1 MYAKASALVRL
12 ITSGRY
18 VHRPG
23 AAGVREACLAVL
35 IMLVVQYGLGIF
47 LNLYV
52 TVPASDQHAGLAQE
66 IASGPVSLTIH
77 ALLGLML
84 LAAAIVLIARATR
97 MQSRAITLLA
107 TLNLSAIAGA
117 FAGGEIFVRNG
128 RPSAS
133 LAMAVLTGVALL
145 CDISTLA
152 LISMAE
158 RELAPASPHMSA
170 PAPVPAPAPPL
181 PRRADTPHAAWPAV
195 ARPGNVSTPGPW
207 AAAPFPGPPTYQFR
221 GE

>member
-1 MYAKASALVRL
+1 
-12 ITSGRY
+12 
-18 VHRPG
+18 
-23 AAGVREACLAVL
+23 
-35 IMLVVQYGLGIF
+35 MLVLQYGLGIF

-52 TVPASDQHAGLAQE
+52 SVPASDQHAGLAQE

-77 ALLGLML
+77 ALLGLL
-84 LAAAIVLIARATR
+84 LMAAAIVQLVRATR
-97 MQSRAITLLA
+97 MQSGAITVLA

-158 RELAPASPHMSA
+158 RELAPALPEMS
-170 PAPVPAPAPPL
+170 APVPAPDAPPAPPL
-181 PRRADTPHAAWPAV
+181 PRRAETPHTAWPAV
-195 ARPGNVSTPGPW
+195 AQQGNAPTSGPW
-207 AAAPFPGPPTYQFR
+207 AAAPMPGPPSH
-221 GE
+221 

>member
-1 MYAKASALVRL
+1 MERLMSAGSGGGRCLVYAKASALVRL

-52 TVPASDQHAGLAQE
+52 TVPASDQHPGLAQE

-84 LAAAIVLIARATR
+84 LAAAIVLI
-97 MQSRAITLLA
+97 
-107 TLNLSAIAGA
+107 
-117 FAGGEIFVRNG
+117 
-128 RPSAS
+128 
-133 LAMAVLTGVALL
+133 
-145 CDISTLA
+145 
-152 LISMAE
+152 
-158 RELAPASPHMSA
+158 
-170 PAPVPAPAPPL
+170 
-181 PRRADTPHAAWPAV
+181 
-195 ARPGNVSTPGPW
+195 
-207 AAAPFPGPPTYQFR
+207 
-221 GE
+221 